1 MMGSDVGIFWHGLRH
16 RSGDSVGGGYGGVV
30 GRGEVG
36 HGEVGYRLTVEMSG
50 FWWVGSKRV
59 WGGFLHQFFSPFCLL
74 SPLCS
79 ISLVVFDV
87 GFAFGFVWFAV
98 PISLVFFFL
107 LFFLRWRWWMWVCAN
122 GGWSVLLR
130 QWLLV
135 PVVAAVVDVLL
146 LLMVMRGRR

>member
-16 RSGDSVGGGYGGVV
+16 RSGDSVGRGYGGVV

-36 HGEVGYRLTVEMSG
+36 HGEVGHRLTVEMSG
-50 FWWVGSKRV
+50 FWWVGSMRV

-98 PISLVFFFL
+98 PISLVFLFLFFI
-107 LFFLRWRWWMWVCAN
+107 FYFLRWRWWMWVCAN

-130 QWLLV
+130 
-135 PVVAAVVDVLL
+135 
-146 LLMVMRGRR
+146 